1 MAVAVVAVGAAEH
14 EWRFVLV
21 RRELLLCS
29 EQGVK
34 AVSRILSEKVGG
46 VMMMR
51 VESDGAR
58 VSVVWKRD

>member
-34 AVSRILSEKVGG
+34 AVSR
-46 VMMMR
+46 M
-51 VESDGAR
+51 
-58 VSVVWKRD
+58 SVVWKCD